1 MIEFKGFTEKAN
13 SVLNKAMEIAMSMG
27 HTYIGSEHI
36 LYGLLSEEESI
47 AYGLLNKYGVNSGDL
62 LSKMELMIGRGVAT
76 RLSTGDFTPR
86 SKRILE
92 NAFAEAKNSPNGDC
106 LAGTEHILLSIIR
119 DESCYGSVFLK
130 EMGVNIGQ
138 VCREY
143 GDRTIRSNAPQKSKP
158 RPVLEKYGRNLSKM
172 AEKGQLDPV
181 IGREREI
188 NDAVEVLLRRRKNNP
203 CLIGESGVGKTA
215 VAEGIAIR
223 ISEGNV
229 PEDLRSK
236 NIYSIDLSAVIAGAK
251 YRGDFEDRVKSI
263 IEETIS
269 DGNVILFID
278 EIHSIVGAGA
288 AEGAIDAANILKPVL
303 ARGEIRVIGATTF
316 EEYRKYIEKDGAL
329 ERRFQPVVIEET
341 SPEATIT
348 VLKGI
353 RKRYEAYH
361 NVRITDEAIASAVSL
376 SVRYMENRKLP
387 DKAIDLMDRACS
399 MVRIG
404 AYNNPGELEALKR
417 ELFLLGQE
425 KNSAVISEDFEKAA
439 KIRNKEKAIEEKCLE
454 LDGKSDKK
462 KLPEVKEGDIAKV
475 ASIISKI
482 PVEEISRDEA
492 ERVLTLEAELKKRI
506 IGQDK
511 AVRAVSEAIRR
522 SRSGICRKNRPSGS
536 FLFAGPTGVGKTELS
551 KALAATVY
559 GDEKG
564 LIRFDMSE
572 YMEKHSVSG
581 LIGAPAGYVGYEDG
595 GRLIEA
601 VKQKPYSVILFDEIE
616 KAHPDVLN
624 LLLQVLDEGVI
635 TSADGRRVS
644 LKNTIIIMTTN
655 IGARCITEEIGSLG
669 FISPEKD
676 NSPIKV
682 ENDLKN
688 SFSPEFLNRIDEIV
702 IFDKLSKEAIE
713 KICRNMTEELKER
726 TAERGYC
733 LKVTDTAIEKLSSIG
748 YSEKYGARH
757 LSRTITALL
766 ENPISEEIL
775 SGRKNKEIV
784 FDENDIIA
792 LENKVRI

>member
-13 SVLNKAMEIAMSMG
+13 SVLNKAMDIAMSMG

-36 LYGLLSEEESI
+36 LYGLLSEEGGV
-47 AYGLLNKYGVNSGDL
+47 AYGMLCKYGVKSTDL

-76 RLSTGDFTPR
+76 RLSAGDFTPR

-92 NAFAEAKNSPNGDC
+92 NAFAEAKNTPGNDC

-143 GDRTIRSNAPQKSKP
+143 GDRSIRCSAPQKNKP
-158 RPVLEKYGRNLSKM
+158 RPILEKYGRNLSKM

-181 IGREREI
+181 ISREREI
-188 NDAVEVLLRRRKNNP
+188 NDAIEVLLRRRKNNP

-229 PEDLRSK
+229 PEDLQSK

-329 ERRFQPVVIEET
+329 ERRFQPVIIEET
-341 SPEATIT
+341 SPEATVAI
-348 VLKGI
+348 LKGI
-353 RKRYEAYH
+353 RRKYEAYH
-361 NVRITDEAIASAVSL
+361 NVTITDEAILSAVKL
-376 SVRYMENRKLP
+376 SVRYIENRRLP

-404 AYNNPGELEALKR
+404 THYNPGELESLKK

-425 KNSAVISEDFEKAA
+425 KSNAVIREDFEKAA
-439 KIRNKEKAIEEKCLE
+439 RIRKKERAIEEKCLE
-454 LDGKSDKK
+454 LGGKGDKRK
-462 KLPEVKEGDIAKV
+462 TPEVREGDIARV

-482 PVEEISRDEA
+482 PIEEISKDEA
-492 ERVLTLEAELKKRI
+492 QRVLSLESELKKRI

-511 AVRAVSEAIRR
+511 AVKAVSDAIRR

-551 KALAATVY
+551 KALAAAVY

-581 LIGAPAGYVGYEDG
+581 LIGAPAGYVGYEDS

-624 LLLQVLDEGVI
+624 LLLQILDEGMI

-655 IGARCITEEIGSLG
+655 IGARRITEEISSLG

-676 NSPIKV
+676 NSPVKV
-682 ENDLKN
+682 QTDLKN

-702 IFDKLSKEAIE
+702 VFDKLSKAAIE
-713 KICRNMTEELKER
+713 KICRNMIEELKAR

-733 LKVTDTAIEKLSSIG
+733 LKVTDNAIKKLSSIG
-748 YSEKYGARH
+748 YSEKYGARQ
-757 LSRTITALL
+757 LSRTITSLL

-775 SGRKNKEIV
+775 SGRQEKEIV
-784 FDENDIIA
+784 FEEKDIIA
-792 LENKVRI
+792 LENKV